1 MDIVNSKENLMYD
14 PLGSHRTPIYAC
26 NTTGRSVV
34 LVVLFCCKTE
44 KKMKIFLMSE
54 AQANF
59 QGLKWYN
66 MILNVLILSV
76 IDQLNWKIVVGIVRV
91 FKCF

>member
-1 MDIVNSKENLMYD
+1 MLINVTPPRPLSLGQDFHNIKVCRTMDIVNSKENLMYD

-44 KKMKIFLMSE
+44 KNE
-54 AQANF
+54 D
-59 QGLKWYN
+59 
-66 MILNVLILSV
+66 LS
-76 IDQLNWKIVVGIVRV
+76 DVRGTSKFSGTEMV
-91 FKCF
+91 

>member
-1 MDIVNSKENLMYD
+1 
-14 PLGSHRTPIYAC
+14 
-26 NTTGRSVV
+26 
-34 LVVLFCCKTE
+34 
-44 KKMKIFLMSE
+44 MKVFLMSE